1 VGKFTLQGLCEQD
14 AKLSKTAP
22 ALDPN
27 EWFNIPPYIKPSETV
42 EMGNRTYWLGPDGF
56 YTCNLPGSMEKR
68 IAELERDRDAA
79 WAESARLS
87 AILAKSGMNHV
98 PESTGAHPYHGPVK
112 DGESIH
118 DVAHERFHGAV
129 GDVLSGKIMPEARR
143 QMQEALKNVPKEPA
157 TIPRLMPKLEK
168 GVRVL

>member
-1 VGKFTLQGLCEQD
+1 MGGPLEKYVPNRIE
-14 AKLSKTAP
+14 P
-22 ALDPN
+22 AFPRV
-27 EWFNIPPYIKPSETV
+27 EWSSVEKPTDSTEL
-42 EMGNRTYWLGPDGF
+42 ERM
-56 YTCNLPGSMEKR
+56 LPGPVQWVPYANLVR
-68 IAELERDRDAA
+68 IRELERDRDAA

-98 PESTGAHPYHGPVK
+98 PENTGSHPYHGPVK

-118 DVAHERFHGAV
+118 DVAHERFHHSV

-168 GVRVL
+168 GVRIL